1 MSTEPLEKDAL
12 DLALAALPGWRLDG
26 NKLVKTFVLG
36 DFREA
41 MMFLV
46 RMSYEAE
53 ALNHH
58 PEIHNVYKT
67 VTLAL
72 TTHDAGNQVTV
83 KDVELAAAIES
94 FL

>member
-1 MSTEPLEKDAL
+1 MTEPLEEDAL
-12 DLALAALPGWRLDG
+12 NLALAALDGWKHEGHALKKR
-26 NKLVKTFVLG
+26 FVFR

-41 MMFLV
+41 MMFMV
-46 RMSYEAE
+46 RLSYEAE
-53 ALNHH
+53 ALSHH

-67 VTLAL
+67 VDLAL
-72 TTHDAGNQVTV
+72 TTHDAGNRVTA

>member
-1 MSTEPLEKDAL
+1 MTEPLEEDAL
-12 DLALAALPGWRLDG
+12 NLALAALDGWKHEGHALR
-26 NKLVKTFVLG
+26 KRFVFA

-46 RMSYEAE
+46 RLSYEAE
-53 ALNHH
+53 ALGHH

-67 VTLAL
+67 VDLAL
-72 TTHDAGNQVTV
+72 TTHDAGNRVTA